1 MAVLPPVRTLM
12 YQTFAGAILFQN
24 TFRLKLVLINCSSA
38 RKTVE
43 DNLRPMSNTE
53 TVTQLLLAW
62 SDGDAAALDRLLPYV
77 ETELRRLAS
86 YHMRHESVG
95 HTLQTTALVNELY
108 LKLVDQRQAKWQNR
122 AHFFAVAAQLMR
134 RILVDHAR
142 RQLRSK
148 RGGGVSNLTLDEAII
163 MSPEKSGDI
172 LSLNEALDR
181 LTKLDPL
188 KARIVELRHF
198 GGLSVEETAEVLK
211 ISEVTVMRHWSLAK
225 SWLRREVRG

>member
-43 DNLRPMSNTE
+43 DNLRPMSTTE

-163 MSPEKSGDI
+163 MSPEKSGDV

-181 LTKLDPL
+181 LAKLDPL

>member
-1 MAVLPPVRTLM
+1 
-12 YQTFAGAILFQN
+12 
-24 TFRLKLVLINCSSA
+24 
-38 RKTVE
+38 
-43 DNLRPMSNTE
+43 
-53 TVTQLLLAW
+53 
-62 SDGDAAALDRLLPYV
+62 
-77 ETELRRLAS
+77 
-86 YHMRHESVG
+86 
-95 HTLQTTALVNELY
+95 
-108 LKLVDQRQAKWQNR
+108 
-122 AHFFAVAAQLMR
+122 MR

>member
-1 MAVLPPVRTLM
+1 
-12 YQTFAGAILFQN
+12 
-24 TFRLKLVLINCSSA
+24 
-38 RKTVE
+38 
-43 DNLRPMSNTE
+43 
-53 TVTQLLLAW
+53 
-62 SDGDAAALDRLLPYV
+62 V